1 MKKIVRLL
9 AITFIADKLNSRITI
24 YLGLLTILI
33 SGCTLG
39 PDFIRP
45 KSPEV
50 KSYLPGKSSTKI
62 TTTSSE
68 SVKAQSLAMG
78 KDIEGQWWTL
88 FRSPALTK
96 LIELTIKHNPD
107 LQTALATLNQAQENA
122 TAKQGSLFPS
132 LDVITRQNQQRITG
146 AQFGDPN
153 IPENTYALSYV
164 GVHVAYTLDVFG
176 AIRRQIEGFEA
187 IAEYNHFQLEGIFLT
202 LAANVVTTAIQ
213 EASLRAQ
220 IKATQEIIFSQTRQ
234 LDLVTHQFELG
245 GSSKID
251 VLALQANLEQTQ
263 ATLPPL
269 QQQLAQTRHQLTV
282 FTGELPGNELIAQ
295 FNLNDLHLPEELPLS
310 LPSKLVEQRPDIR
323 AQEALLHDASAQI
336 GVATARLFPDFTI
349 DTNVGSVAT
358 KIGDLF
364 VPGSAVWN
372 LAGNMLAPVF
382 HGGEYL
388 HKRRAALA
396 AYEEAAARYRST
408 VLQAFQNVADTLSA
422 LESDAAK
429 LKAQDAALK
438 AAFNSLELT
447 KLQYQV
453 GAISYLPLL
462 TSERDYQQAQIG
474 QVKAHA
480 NRYADTAALLQSLG
494 GGWWNR
500 KNLSTALVAEQT
512 QTKKQ

>member
-1 MKKIVRLL
+1 MKKIACLL
-9 AITFIADKLNSRITI
+9 TVTLFTDKLNSRIAV

-50 KSYLPGKSSTKI
+50 KHYLSGKPSATITK
-62 TTTSSE
+62 SPSE
-68 SVKAQSLAMG
+68 LIANQSLAMG
-78 KDIEGQWWTL
+78 KDIEGQWWAL

-96 LIELTIKHNPD
+96 LIEKAIKHNPD
-107 LQTALATLNQAQENA
+107 LQTALASLNQAQENA

-132 LDVITRQNQQRITG
+132 LDVITRQNDQKITG
-146 AQFGDPN
+146 AQFGNPSVGDH
-153 IPENTYALSYV
+153 TYALSYV
-164 GVHVAYTLDVFG
+164 GAHVAYTLDVFG

-187 IAEYNHFQLEGIFLT
+187 IAEYNHFQLEGVFLT
-202 LAANVVTTAIQ
+202 LASNVVTTAIQ

-220 IKATQEIIFSQTRQ
+220 ISATQAIISSLTRQ
-234 LDLVTHQFELG
+234 HDLVNHQFELG
-245 GSSKID
+245 GASKID
-251 VLALQANLEQTQ
+251 VLTLQSNLEQAQ

-269 QQQLAQTRHQLTV
+269 EQQLANTRHQLTV
-282 FTGELPGNELIAQ
+282 FTGELPSNELIDQ
-295 FNLNDLHLPEELPLS
+295 FTLNDLHLPKELPLS

-336 GVATARLFPDFTI
+336 GVATAKLFPDFTI
-349 DTNVGSVAT
+349 DTNIGSVAT
-358 KIGDLF
+358 KVGDLF
-364 VPGSAVWN
+364 LPGSAVWN

-382 HGGEYL
+382 HGGEYM

-396 AYEEAAARYRST
+396 AYEQAAARYRST

-422 LESDAAK
+422 LEADTAK
-429 LKAQDAALK
+429 LKAQEATLK
-438 AAFNSLELT
+438 VAFDSLELT
-447 KLQYQV
+447 RLQYQV

-462 TSERDYQQAQIG
+462 NSERDYQKAQIG

-480 NRYADTAALLQSLG
+480 SQYADTAALLQALG

-500 KNLSTALVAEQT
+500 KSLSTALVAEQT

>member
-1 MKKIVRLL
+1 M
-9 AITFIADKLNSRITI
+9 
-24 YLGLLTILI
+24 
-33 SGCTLG
+33 
-39 PDFIRP
+39 
-45 KSPEV
+45 
-50 KSYLPGKSSTKI
+50 
-62 TTTSSE
+62 
-68 SVKAQSLAMG
+68 
-78 KDIEGQWWTL
+78 
-88 FRSPALTK
+88 
-96 LIELTIKHNPD
+96 
-107 LQTALATLNQAQENA
+107 
-122 TAKQGSLFPS
+122 
-132 LDVITRQNQQRITG
+132 
-146 AQFGDPN
+146 
-153 IPENTYALSYV
+153 
-164 GVHVAYTLDVFG
+164 
-176 AIRRQIEGFEA
+176 
-187 IAEYNHFQLEGIFLT
+187 
-202 LAANVVTTAIQ
+202 
-213 EASLRAQ
+213 
-220 IKATQEIIFSQTRQ
+220 
-234 LDLVTHQFELG
+234 
-245 GSSKID
+245 
-251 VLALQANLEQTQ
+251 ALQANLEQTQ

-396 AYEEAAARYRST
+396 AYEQAAARYRST

-462 TSERDYQQAQIG
+462 TSERDYQQAQIS

-500 KNLSTALVAEQT
+500 KNLSTALVAEQN